1 MIERTVEVTN
11 RLGLHARAA
20 AQVVRTASGF
30 ESTIELS
37 NGEHTANAKGIMGL
51 MMLAATCGSSLVIK
65 AEGEDERHAV
75 QAIEKMFADRF
86 GEDE

>member
-1 MIERTVEVTN
+1 MIERTVQVTN
-11 RLGLHARAA
+11 KLGLHARAA

-30 ESTIELS
+30 KSTIELS
-37 NGEHTANAKGIMGL
+37 NGQQTANAKGIMSL
-51 MMLAATCGSSLVIK
+51 MMLAATCGSSLVVK
-65 AEGEDERHAV
+65 AQGDDECHAM